1 MLKLSNA
8 NLNAL
13 APEVSAP
20 RYDHAQRRS
29 GIAHVGVGH
38 FHRSH
43 QAMYV
48 DRLMRAGDA
57 LDWAICGVG
66 VLPGDARS
74 RDILREQDYLYTLTV
89 EEADSTK
96 KNTVIGSLNRYLC
109 APDDPRRV
117 VEQLADPGT
126 RIVSLTITE
135 GGYDVSPDSAG
146 HEPPAT
152 DRGSIGTL

>member
-1 MLKLSNA
+1 MLNLNNA

-20 RYDHAQRRS
+20 MYDHAQRRS

-48 DRLMRAGDA
+48 DRLMRVGDA

-66 VLPGDARS
+66 VLPSDSKS

-89 EEADSTK
+89 EEATAQRKTPSSDPSTG
-96 KNTVIGSLNRYLC
+96 TST
-109 APDDPRRV
+109 RR
-117 VEQLADPGT
+117 
-126 RIVSLTITE
+126 TIR
-135 GGYDVSPDSAG
+135 DVSSNRLPTRALALSV
-146 HEPPAT
+146 
-152 DRGSIGTL
+152 